1 MIVVD
6 PRLHEAER
14 VAALLGA
21 ELGWD
26 AVRQRVE
33 VEAYLASASREY
45 DVPGRPPTWQPGPVP
60 APVAGDRLDPVAAR

>member
-21 ELGWD
+21 ELPD
-26 AVRQRVE
+26 DLVA
-33 VEAYLASASREY
+33 AASRCTVLVADEWTPEHAPH
-45 DVPGRPPTWQPGPVP
+45 VAAAGRP
-60 APVAGDRLDPVAAR
+60 APR